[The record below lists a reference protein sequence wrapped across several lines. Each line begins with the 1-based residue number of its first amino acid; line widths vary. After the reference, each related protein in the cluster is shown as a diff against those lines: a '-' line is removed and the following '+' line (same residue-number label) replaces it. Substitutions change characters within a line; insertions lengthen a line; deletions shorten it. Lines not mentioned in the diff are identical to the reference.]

1 MKPLFGITLSLV
13 VFAAPASAVEIKLFK
28 KQTGSLDIQNY
39 QQCSLPDLLA
49 VSPLGEKFKNRSSV
63 RYTALVSNFASVS
76 RCSGS
81 QCSLSLSVGAENTEN
96 IEYFEKNDA
105 GQCAKVIENR
115 QNVSVKTQY
124 FADISGSSE
133 ELVKQGIFANVEDKL
148 SIERKTETG
157 RYGGGLSRTVDGKK
171 VHHITVQY
179 GELKPTKDTIK
190 SETTGGTLEVNYEGI
205 NTLDR
210 TKRARTKW

>member
-1 MKPLFGITLSLV
+1 MKRLFGITLSLV
-13 VFAAPASAVEIKLFK
+13 VFAAPASALEIKLFK

-39 QQCSLPDLLA
+39 QQCSLTDLLA

-81 QCSLSLSVGAENTEN
+81 QCSLSMSVGAENTEDV
-96 IEYFEKNDA
+96 EYFEKNDA
-105 GQCAKVIENR
+105 GQCVKVIQNR

-133 ELVKQGIFANVEDKL
+133 ELVEQGILANVEDKL
-148 SIERKTETG
+148 SIESKTEAG
-157 RYGGGLSRTVDGKK
+157 RYGGGLSRNVEGGKI
-171 VHHITVQY
+171 HHITVQY
-179 GELKPTKDTIK
+179 GQVKPTRDTITSK
-190 SETTGGTLEVNYEGI
+190 TTGGTLEVSYDGI
-205 NTLDR
+205 VAQDR